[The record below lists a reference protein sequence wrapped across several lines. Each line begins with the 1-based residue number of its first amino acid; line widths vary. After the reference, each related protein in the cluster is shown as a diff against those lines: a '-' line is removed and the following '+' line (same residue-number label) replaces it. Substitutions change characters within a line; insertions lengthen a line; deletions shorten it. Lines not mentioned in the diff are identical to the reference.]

1 MNGLCPGVDA
11 ARAHLAVFGP
21 GGYQPLAKLGD
32 GAVPVLIKPAGCE
45 VLPRAHRCSGVA
57 DSAAAPFPSCG
68 VENLVDMVR

>member
-45 VLPRAHRCSGVA
+45 VLPRRTVVVGLQTQRQPRSPHAVWKIS
-57 DSAAAPFPSCG
+57 
-68 VENLVDMVR
+68 LTW